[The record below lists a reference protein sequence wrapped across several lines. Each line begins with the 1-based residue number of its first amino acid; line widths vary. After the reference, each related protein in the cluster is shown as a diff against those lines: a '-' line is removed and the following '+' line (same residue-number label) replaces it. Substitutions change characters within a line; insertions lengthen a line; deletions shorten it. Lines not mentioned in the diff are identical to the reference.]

1 MKPALLTAAA
11 ALLAL
16 TACDDDP
23 RRTRLEF
30 APQMYDSVAFETF
43 APNPNTKDGK
53 TLLRPPEGTLP
64 RGFTRTHFAAGEAEA
79 KRAAAELHNPLAATP
94 ATLQRGAATF
104 ATFCTPCHGKTGLGD
119 GLVVPKFPAPPAL
132 NADHAKQLADGQL
145 FHIITHGQGLMPGHG
160 AQVPP
165 EDRWRL
171 VHHLRALQG
180 GATASAPAAPAPV
193 ELPGAPST
201 PVGGMP

>member
-1 MKPALLTAAA
+1 MKRSFLITAALLTVM
-11 ALLAL
+11 
-16 TACDDDP
+16 ACDEDP

-30 APQMYDSVAFETF
+30 APQMYDSVAYESF
-43 APNPNTKDGK
+43 APNPNTADGK

-64 RGFTRTHFAAGEAEA
+64 RGFTRYHYGPGEAEA
-79 KRAAAELHNPLAATP
+79 KRAAAELKNPVASSP
-94 ATLQRGAATF
+94 ETLKRGAATF

-119 GLVVPKFPAPPAL
+119 GLVIPKFPAPPPL

-145 FHIITHGQGLMPGHG
+145 FHIISHGQGLMPGHG
-160 AQVPP
+160 AQVAP

-180 GATASAPAAPAPV
+180 GATAAAAAPAAPTA
-193 ELPGAPST
+193 
-201 PVGGMP
+201 GGMP